1 MNEPIDYV
9 RLRRMLKGEN
19 FGSELLA
26 RTHCVLQIIEM
37 FPHILDRI
45 EEAETL
51 RERLEEENDRLNSQ
65 F

>member
-1 MNEPIDYV
+1 MGICHMNEPIDYV

-26 RTHCVLQIIEM
+26 RTHCLVQIIEM
-37 FPHILDRI
+37 FPDILD
-45 EEAETL
+45 
-51 RERLEEENDRLNSQ
+51 RLEEENDRLNSQ